1 MFEFI
6 FLLNWFTFIGF
17 LLSDFIINYGT
28 YGYDHNKKNRV
39 VITKKWIIAFNE
51 IYTKKFV
58 SKDLSMNVL
67 YS

>member
-28 YGYDHNKKNRV
+28 YGYDHNKK
-39 VITKKWIIAFNE
+39 KQSSDYKE
-51 IYTKKFV
+51 
-58 SKDLSMNVL
+58 MNHRI
-67 YS
+67 